1 MGSVVV
7 VTGAGSPLGR
17 RIVVAIAA
25 DPAVARV
32 VAVDPVLHVDG
43 RRRVEGSAEVRV
55 APFGLGDPR
64 LADAVT
70 GATELVH
77 LGPSQGPELD
87 GTGGTDADVPGFI
100 ELLRL
105 LGEVGVIEHLVVV
118 SSALVYGS
126 RDDNPVPLTEAAPVR
141 PDPLVPAAVAKAEVE
156 RLARAWA
163 AERGARCAV
172 LRPSLVVG
180 PENGRWFARSPW
192 SGAGVQV
199 SGAES
204 PVQFLHVDDLVSAVE
219 VVRHRRVDGV
229 INVAP
234 DGWLTS
240 EQLRELKGPTPRI
253 RLPRRLALAVARL
266 TSRVRPD
273 QGDPTAVVA
282 SAAPWVVANDRL
294 RAIGWA
300 PTHSSEEAFV
310 VADPGGPWSRLTPRH
325 RQVIALGAVG
335 AGLSIATLGVLV
347 VVFRARRRY
356 RNRSVDR

>member
-1 MGSVVV
+1 MAVVGSVVV

-17 RIVVAIAA
+17 AVVAAVAA

-32 VAVDPVLHVDG
+32 VAIDPVLHVDG
-43 RRRVEGSAEVRV
+43 GRRVEGSAEVRV
-55 APFGLGDPR
+55 APFALGDPR

-77 LGPSQGPELD
+77 LGTSKGPELD
-87 GTGGTDADVPGFI
+87 GTGGTDVDVPGFV

-163 AERGARCAV
+163 SERGARCAV

-192 SGAGVQV
+192 SGTGVQV

-219 VVRHRRVDGV
+219 VVRHARVDGV
-229 INVAP
+229 VNVAP
-234 DGWLTS
+234 DGWLTA

-253 RLPRRLALAVARL
+253 RLPRRFALAAARL
-266 TSRVRPD
+266 TSRVRPQ
-273 QGDPTAVVA
+273 QGDPSAVVA

-294 RAIGWA
+294 RALGWA

-325 RQVIALGAVG
+325 RQAIALGAVG
-335 AGLSIATLGVLV
+335 AALAALTLGVV
-347 VVFRARRRY
+347 VTVLRARRRY
-356 RNRSVDR
+356 RAR